1 MSWRLEVTHH
11 TGLRYSSPV
20 AVSFNEA
27 RMTPADSAGQLLITH
42 ELSVSPGL
50 EYLATQTTGERWL
63 RHSRRSRAAHHA

>member
-27 RMTPADSAGQLLITH
+27 RMTPADSA
-42 ELSVSPGL
+42 VNC
-50 EYLATQTTGERWL
+50 
-63 RHSRRSRAAHHA
+63 